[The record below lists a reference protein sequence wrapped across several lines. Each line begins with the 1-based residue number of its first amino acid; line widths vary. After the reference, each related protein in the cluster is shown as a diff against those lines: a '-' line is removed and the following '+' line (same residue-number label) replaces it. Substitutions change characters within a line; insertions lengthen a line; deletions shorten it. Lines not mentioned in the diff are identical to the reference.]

1 MNPAVV
7 VIDELAGDIILKGWL
22 NQFLIF
28 YRNSKS
34 IEYAPE
40 VT

>member
-7 VIDELAGDIILKGWL
+7 VVEELAEDIILKGWL

-28 YRNSKS
+28 YRNCLA
-34 IEYAPE
+34 IEHAPE